1 MTTKEVAQICGVSI
15 PTVTENAKKVGII
28 LENGK
33 AHGWT
38 DDEVKKVQARLMQ
51 NQTSQGVQTAL
62 VKNEALNRFK
72 AGLSLQVIMQSGN
85 IEACKELCQMITE
98 GTKAQHDLLLAQEQ
112 NKLLLEQK
120 EKAEADYQNEKEE
133 HQKDKE
139 LVLHKY
145 LTATQ
150 IKDAIWKEY
159 GKNIVVSKMVKR
171 IPIEDN
177 DILYKPFRN
186 GNFTGQQPVYHPNV
200 LEKIREILG

>member
-15 PTVTENAKKVGII
+15 PTVTENAKKVGIV

-38 DDEVKKVQARLMQ
+38 DDEVKKVQVRLMQ

>member
-28 LENGK
+28 FENGK
-33 AHGWT
+33 AHEWT
-38 DDEVKKVQARLMQ
+38 EEELMKVQAQLMK
-51 NQTSQGVQTAL
+51 NQTNQGVQTEL

-72 AGLSLQVIMQSGN
+72 AGMTLMEIVRSGN
-85 IEACKELCQMITE
+85 VEAMKELM
-98 GTKAQHDLLLAQEQ
+98 DLSMAAVQETAHAKQLEAQ

-120 EKAEADYQNEKEE
+120 EQLQLDYENEKEE
-133 HQKDKE
+133 HKKDKD

-150 IKDAIWKEY
+150 IKETILKEY
-159 GKNIVVSKMVKR
+159 GKKIVVSRMVKR
-171 IPIEDN
+171 IPLDDN
-177 DILYKPFRN
+177 DILYKPFKN

-200 LEKIREILG
+200 LDKICEIMI